1 MSSCYLD
8 FNRNRSKL
16 VIYTHICC
24 LVAKS
29 CPTLCNPMDC
39 SIPGFPALHYFLE
52 FAQTHVHL
60 VDDAI
65 QPSSVAP
72 FSSCPQSSPVS
83 SSFPVD
89 WLLASGGQTI
99 ENIYLHYN
107 FLSIFLKII
116 KINTI
121 QGKYSYPIN
130 AGRSTV
136 WVLTCLLSRGGIFHG
151 QSTKL

>member
-1 MSSCYLD
+1 
-8 FNRNRSKL
+8 
-16 VIYTHICC
+16 
-24 LVAKS
+24 
-29 CPTLCNPMDC
+29 MDC
-39 SIPGFPALHYFLE
+39 STPGFPALHYFLE

-72 FSSCPQSSPVS
+72 FSSCPQSSPAT
-83 SSFPVD
+83 SSFRVD

-107 FLSIFLKII
+107 FLSIFLKIT

-136 WVLTCLLSRGGIFHG
+136 WVLPCLLSRGAIFHG